1 MMQGKYMKRNLFIR
15 FFKECCLNKRYI
27 YIYLLI
33 IVSMCIS
40 AITTALQPKYQASL
54 IDNLENG
61 QSQIANILLLF
72 LLIVIISYSMGSV
85 ITLLAKMVSENMACE
100 MRKRIHEKLYTIDSK
115 FFRESSFSNLM
126 AKSEQDVENIKECGI
141 TGIIVVISNVLK
153 IITCVPYMLDIS
165 FFIGMVNLLLIVL
178 VPFVNYI
185 FKKMLEKAAKENI
198 ENYGNFNKTFMDLY
212 NNWENTKIFES
223 IGYAENRFNED
234 NRNYKKSSMKQIFLY
249 IGNNYVNILLQFVGI
264 AVIWLLGIYEL
275 YQGVLSI
282 GELLAL
288 CSYQAMLSSPMST
301 ISNYFSEFR
310 TAKVALEDIYDYWD
324 YKDERK
330 SGEVMK
336 EKINSIKIN
345 RLGFSYKD
353 KKVLDS
359 ITMQFENG
367 KIYALIGRSGIGKS
381 TIVNLLSGEFADYEG
396 EILIND
402 KDMKLLNL
410 RNYRKQIAYVK
421 QKSIFYQDSI
431 YNNLELAN
439 KRKKLTV
446 QEACGLIGVKD
457 EIENMHLKWDTILSE
472 NASNL
477 SVGQAKR
484 IDIARNYLKESSIYI
499 FDEATAAIDK
509 EKRELFYKLIKKLA
523 KTSIV
528 ILISHNEED
537 LKYVDDIYELDT
549 SGVIR
554 R

>member
-1 MMQGKYMKRNLFIR
+1 
-15 FFKECCLNKRYI
+15 
-27 YIYLLI
+27 
-33 IVSMCIS
+33 
-40 AITTALQPKYQASL
+40 
-54 IDNLENG
+54 
-61 QSQIANILLLF
+61 
-72 LLIVIISYSMGSV
+72 
-85 ITLLAKMVSENMACE
+85 
-100 MRKRIHEKLYTIDSK
+100 
-115 FFRESSFSNLM
+115 
-126 AKSEQDVENIKECGI
+126 
-141 TGIIVVISNVLK
+141 
-153 IITCVPYMLDIS
+153 
-165 FFIGMVNLLLIVL
+165 
-178 VPFVNYI
+178 
-185 FKKMLEKAAKENI
+185 
-198 ENYGNFNKTFMDLY
+198 
-212 NNWENTKIFES
+212 
-223 IGYAENRFNED
+223 
-234 NRNYKKSSMKQIFLY
+234 
-249 IGNNYVNILLQFVGI
+249 
-264 AVIWLLGIYEL
+264 
-275 YQGVLSI
+275 
-282 GELLAL
+282 
-288 CSYQAMLSSPMST
+288 
-301 ISNYFSEFR
+301 
-310 TAKVALEDIYDYWD
+310 
-324 YKDERK
+324 
-330 SGEVMK
+330 
-336 EKINSIKIN
+336 
-345 RLGFSYKD
+345 
-353 KKVLDS
+353 
-359 ITMQFENG
+359 MQFETG

-472 NASNL
+472 NTSNL

>member
-1 MMQGKYMKRNLFIR
+1 
-15 FFKECCLNKRYI
+15 
-27 YIYLLI
+27 
-33 IVSMCIS
+33 
-40 AITTALQPKYQASL
+40 
-54 IDNLENG
+54 
-61 QSQIANILLLF
+61 
-72 LLIVIISYSMGSV
+72 
-85 ITLLAKMVSENMACE
+85 
-100 MRKRIHEKLYTIDSK
+100 
-115 FFRESSFSNLM
+115 
-126 AKSEQDVENIKECGI
+126 
-141 TGIIVVISNVLK
+141 
-153 IITCVPYMLDIS
+153 
-165 FFIGMVNLLLIVL
+165 
-178 VPFVNYI
+178 
-185 FKKMLEKAAKENI
+185 
-198 ENYGNFNKTFMDLY
+198 
-212 NNWENTKIFES
+212 
-223 IGYAENRFNED
+223 
-234 NRNYKKSSMKQIFLY
+234 
-249 IGNNYVNILLQFVGI
+249 
-264 AVIWLLGIYEL
+264 
-275 YQGVLSI
+275 
-282 GELLAL
+282 
-288 CSYQAMLSSPMST
+288 MST